1 MEETVDYKLQR
12 QKQQEARFKAR
23 GATWK
28 PSGKPC
34 TLQFVFEDMPE
45 EPPTDSRKQTS
56 ASQTPSEAAEENVP
70 ATTRPP
76 SPRGS
81 SRRAVQSKAKS
92 QRVVRESPPDFD
104 APDVQRGS
112 SFEEDSRR
120 PPNTRKPTKRVGL
133 GQTEAVAKTTNR
145 EPGSRKKRSALV
157 EQDTEKVVLP
167 EPPPQINQRVSLPE
181 PHQKRKETFKPST
194 NPSDDYPDED
204 IVTKKSSRPLKPKEM
219 EKGKKAPMA
228 KPKVVK
234 SKEQPSL
241 PRKRLK
247 PMTER
252 EKDEDSTG
260 DEPGS
265 DVETTDKKYTCILDH
280 SNLLLTAVL
289 SVTKAP
295 QGRNAQSSKK
305 RRILLGDGA
314 QQWSIPA
321 SQQTSR
327 KTTVHFGLPLSKAVK
342 SG

>member
-1 MEETVDYKLQR
+1 M
-12 QKQQEARFKAR
+12 
-23 GATWK
+23 
-28 PSGKPC
+28 
-34 TLQFVFEDMPE
+34 
-45 EPPTDSRKQTS
+45 
-56 ASQTPSEAAEENVP
+56 
-70 ATTRPP
+70 
-76 SPRGS
+76 
-81 SRRAVQSKAKS
+81 
-92 QRVVRESPPDFD
+92 
-104 APDVQRGS
+104 
-112 SFEEDSRR
+112 
-120 PPNTRKPTKRVGL
+120 
-133 GQTEAVAKTTNR
+133 
-145 EPGSRKKRSALV
+145 

-265 DVETTDKKYTCILDH
+265 DVETTDK
-280 SNLLLTAVL
+280 N
-289 SVTKAP
+289 VTKAP

-314 QQWSIPA
+314 QQWGIPA